1 MPRIFGLGISMSWF
15 FNLGIPMSW
24 LFALWKNAFG
34 SRWMSWIECLR
45 FSMPWCFS
53 SRIWMSRFFC
63 LRISMSCFFWCLG
76 ISMSWYMCLHCFVFA
91 FMVKIEKITENCL
104 IILLKY
110 ISIIPTYAFMQQLS
124 AYRTVGTRRWGSG
137 GTGGCL
143 HHFLGHNFFST

>member
-1 MPRIFGLGISMSWF
+1 MPRIFG
-15 FNLGIPMSW
+15 LGIPMSW

>member
-45 FSMPWCFS
+45 FSMHWCFS

-91 FMVKIEKITENCL
+91 FMVKIEKITENCFNY
-104 IILLKY
+104 IIEVYFNYPNLC
-110 ISIIPTYAFMQQLS
+110 IYATAICIQD
-124 AYRTVGTRRWGSG
+124 RR
-137 GTGGCL
+137 
-143 HHFLGHNFFST
+143 H

>member
-24 LFALWKNAFG
+24 LFALWKNALG
-34 SRWMSWIECLR
+34 SRWMPWIECLR

-91 FMVKIEKITENCL
+91 FMVKIEKITENCFNY
-104 IILLKY
+104 IIEVYFNYPNLC
-110 ISIIPTYAFMQQLS
+110 IYATAICIQD
-124 AYRTVGTRRWGSG
+124 RR
-137 GTGGCL
+137 
-143 HHFLGHNFFST
+143 H

>member
-24 LFALWKNAFG
+24 LFALWKNALG

-63 LRISMSCFFWCLG
+63 LRISMSCFFLV
-76 ISMSWYMCLHCFVFA
+76 SWNLDV
-91 FMVKIEKITENCL
+91 MVYVSPLLRFRFYGENRKNHRK
-104 IILLKY
+104 LLQLY
-110 ISIIPTYAFMQQLS
+110 YWSIFQLS
-124 AYRTVGTRRWGSG
+124 QLMHLCNSYLH
-137 GTGGCL
+137 TGP
-143 HHFLGHNFFST
+143 